1 MKAEMKKW
9 TSKVPDLR
17 IRTFSL
23 TKEENKRLDEAL
35 SQIYQVPE
43 FSRDHTVITF
53 DYRGMGQSSKPS
65 TKYTMEMFADDAA
78 AILDHLKLDQAIVCG
93 HSMGGRVAQV
103 LALKHPSKVKKLILA
118 SSGAGYPD
126 QRGIPLKL
134 CMEMVQMGYEKYARE
149 HTVAVGW
156 TQDYLKKHR
165 ANVEKFLQVRW
176 QNMPTLE
183 CFLRHIIARHECD
196 TRAQLKDIRVPTL
209 VLVGAE
215 DHISA
220 SNLSHR
226 TSSEELAKGI
236 PNAKLALLP
245 GECHHFFYTEP
256 AAAHNIIRDFL
267 RES

>member
-1 MKAEMKKW
+1 MPILKLKDADIYYEVHG
-9 TSKVPDLR
+9 SGPPFL
-17 IRTFSL
+17 F
-23 TKEENKRLDEAL
+23 L
-35 SQIYQVPE
+35 SETACDGEVWKIYQVPE
-43 FSRDHTVITF
+43 FSPDHTVVTF

-65 TKYTMEMFADDAA
+65 TNYTMEMFADDAA

-118 SSGAGYPD
+118 SSGAGYPN
-126 QRGIPLKL
+126 QKGIPLKL
-134 CMEMVQMGYEKYARE
+134 CMEMVEMGYEKYARE
-149 HTVAVGW
+149 HTVTVGW
-156 TQDYLKKHR
+156 TEDYLKNHWDK
-165 ANVEKFLQVRW
+165 VEKFLKVRW
-176 QNMPTLE
+176 QNIPPLE

-256 AAAHNIIRDFL
+256 ATAHKIIRDFL